1 MKLLGRCLLALV
13 LQEGEEL
20 LREAYGPSAPLQPIL
35 FHKESDGAQQTL
47 TPVPFV

>member
-1 MKLLGRCLLALV
+1 MSLV
-13 LQEGEEL
+13 LQEGEHL

-35 FHKESDGAQQTL
+35 FHKESNGAQQTV